1 MSRLYDPLPGDEP
14 ATPSPCREAA
24 RGLITCP
31 DCRREVSRRAA
42 ECVHCGR
49 PDPADRVRRVHRWLL
64 FTFAG
69 VAAAVV
75 LLSAGRPCV
84 MRTPE
89 AGTAWSQALRERPE
103 GCGFLGV
110 QMREPCEIS
119 FVQPGSPAQH
129 ADLRPGDRIVAVDGR
144 RVEHF
149 RDYLPAI
156 WARRPGDR
164 ITLSITRGTTWTVDV
179 VLGRHP
185 ND

>member
-49 PDPADRVRRVHRWLL
+49 PDPGDRARCAHRWLL

-69 VAAAVV
+69 VAAAVFFFSV
-75 LLSAGRPCV
+75 GRPCV
-84 MRTPE
+84 PTTS
-89 AGTAWSQALRERPE
+89 ATGSAWAEALRARPE

-110 QMREPCEIS
+110 MMREPCEIS
-119 FVQPGSPAQH
+119 FVAPDSPAKQ
-129 ADLRPGDRIVAVDGR
+129 ADLRPGDRIAAVDGR

-149 RDYLPAI
+149 REYLSAI

-164 ITLSITRGTTWTVDV
+164 ITLTITRGTTWTIDV